1 MKANGAFIFEPDG
14 SESEISFAEMLMRE
28 FPSNNLRVETSS
40 LLPRKCGISEGDK
53 IKKIQLIQRQVKHW
67 LIRRQ
72 KQDVLRVTEFLNQ
85 SINAS
90 FERQRSEIQKKRA
103 AITIQRTVRNWLTK
117 LQHSDNSNEEQDNKT
132 NKADIPL
139 DIQSC

>member
-1 MKANGAFIFEPDG
+1 
-14 SESEISFAEMLMRE
+14 
-28 FPSNNLRVETSS
+28 
-40 LLPRKCGISEGDK
+40 
-53 IKKIQLIQRQVKHW
+53 
-67 LIRRQ
+67 
-72 KQDVLRVTEFLNQ
+72 LRVTEFLNQ

-117 LQHSDNSNEEQDNKT
+117 LQNSDNSNEEQDNKT

-139 DIQSC
+139 DI